1 MKAGAG
7 GNWKRFDEKFDETII
22 KQTDLSCVSAV
33 GEMLLRER
41 GIYVSQDEI
50 RDIIGMPSY
59 FEALARCLNQFD
71 FSDDGK
77 IWQRLVVSER
87 DFEILVKLGNIGV
100 ILIEPQELG
109 HAVYIEKKTRNG
121 LLLIKD
127 TFDQTS
133 YKMTLEDFFKHWS
146 GFVITRWFYS

>member
-7 GNWKRFDEKFDETII
+7 GNWKRFDEKFDETIV

-41 GIYVSQDEI
+41 GIIVSQEKI
-50 RDIIGMPSY
+50 RDIIGVPSF
-59 FEALARCLNQFD
+59 FEALAVCLNRFD

-77 IWQRLVVSER
+77 IWQRLVVNET
-87 DFEILVKLGNIGV
+87 DFLLLAKLEDVGV
-100 ILIEPQELG
+100 ILIEPREMA
-109 HAVYIEKKTRNG
+109 HAVYVEKITQNDY
-121 LLLIKD
+121 LSVKD

-133 YKMTLEDFFKHWS
+133 YKMILEDFFSHWS
-146 GFVITRWFYS
+146 GFLITRRHP